1 MARPSG
7 LFLVL
12 LGGVRAALDA
22 FGCVAEVVEV
32 WPLGLEVLLD
42 VLRLKDLFTF
52 HFFMWKTG
60 WFLEV

>member
-42 VLRLKDLFTF
+42 VLR
-52 HFFMWKTG
+52 
-60 WFLEV
+60 